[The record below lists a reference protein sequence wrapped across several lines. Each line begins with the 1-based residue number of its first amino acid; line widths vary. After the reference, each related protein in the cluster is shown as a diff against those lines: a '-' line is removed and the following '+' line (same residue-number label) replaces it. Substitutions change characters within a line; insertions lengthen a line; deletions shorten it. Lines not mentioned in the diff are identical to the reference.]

1 MRRTLSAV
9 LTGLMVLTGA
19 VACSSSGSGS
29 GSGSGAGSGSGSGS
43 GSSSSSSAAAPAPES
58 NPAGDIP
65 DNQVYVA
72 WSPSGGGFSV
82 KVPEGWARQAAGQ
95 ATVFS
100 DKFNSVR
107 VEPSPAAQAPT
118 DQSVRSVDL
127 PAVERSAKNVKVGKV
142 STVKR
147 QGGDT
152 VLATYRAD
160 SAPDGVTGKS
170 VQQDVER
177 YVFWKNGTQVVL
189 TLSGAVG
196 ADNVDP
202 WRTVTDS
209 FRWTR

>member
-1 MRRTLSAV
+1 MRRTLSAA

-29 GSGSGAGSGSGSGS
+29 GSGSGAGSGS

-82 KVPEGWARQAAGQ
+82 KVPEGWARQAAGP

-147 QGGDT
+147 QGGDA

>member
-9 LTGLMVLTGA
+9 LTGLVVLTGA
-19 VACSSSGSGS
+19 AACSSSSGSGS
-29 GSGSGAGSGSGSGS
+29 SP
-43 GSSSSSSAAAPAPES
+43 SSSASAAAPET

-65 DNQVYVA
+65 DNQVYVT
-72 WSPSGGGFSV
+72 WSPPGGGFSV
-82 KVPEGWARQAAGQ
+82 RVPEGWARQASGP

-107 VEPSPAAQAPT
+107 VERSSAAQAPT

-127 PAVERSAKNVKVGKV
+127 PAVARSAKNVTVGKV
-142 STVKR
+142 STVRR
-147 QGGDT
+147 QGGNA

-160 SAPDGVTGKS
+160 SAADRVTGKS

-177 YVFWKNGTQVVL
+177 YVFWKNGTRVVL